1 MANVDRPFGF
11 TATRHGGGGT
21 PQRLGSY
28 EIADGLGS
36 DIFSGDPVVIQGTG
50 RTIDLASAGNTNL
63 ITGIFAGVRYTDAN
77 GDVQFRPHWPTG
89 TVGTGLQRGDAN
101 PEALVYDDPDQEF
114 IIQVSASA
122 GLVAA
127 DVGSVANF
135 VAGAGSAFTGRSAY
149 ELDQTSIGQAVDR
162 QLRILGLS
170 RIPENDFG
178 EFAKARVLI
187 RNHSYGAVSAQG
199 V

>member
-1 MANVDRPFGF
+1 MNVDRPFGF
-11 TATRHGGGGT
+11 TATRHGAGGT

-28 EIADGLGS
+28 EIANGLAS
-36 DIFSGDPVVIQGTG
+36 DIFSGDPVVILGSG
-50 RTIDLASAGNTNL
+50 RTIDLATAGNSNL
-63 ITGIFAGVRYTDAN
+63 IVGIFAGVRYTDAN
-77 GDVQFRPHWPTG
+77 GDVQFRPFWRTG
-89 TVGTGLQRGDAN
+89 TVGTGLQRGEDN
-101 PEALVYDDPDQEF
+101 PEALVYDDPRQEF

-122 GLVAA
+122 GLVVA
-127 DVGSVANF
+127 DGGQLANF
-135 VAGAGSAFTGRSAY
+135 VSGAGNAFTGRSAF
-149 ELDQTSIGQAVDR
+149 ELDQTTLNASAR

-187 RNHSYGAVSAQG
+187 NNHSYGQLAAAG